1 MAGGRPTKYK
11 KAYCKKLIEWMGKG
25 LSFESFAGDIGVNRD
40 TIYEWA
46 KVYPEFSDAKGIGSA
61 KSQALWEKMGIAG
74 SSGKLKGFQTGA
86 WIFNMKNRFSW
97 RDRQEIVLEGEL
109 IPWSDIETDDDE

>member
-1 MAGGRPTKYK
+1 
-11 KAYCKKLIEWMGKG
+11 
-25 LSFESFAGDIGVNRD
+25 
-40 TIYEWA
+40 
-46 KVYPEFSDAKGIGSA
+46 
-61 KSQALWEKMGIAG
+61 MGIAG